1 MSGARVSGPTQVPR
15 RKRPLVVIASPALA
29 SANNGNWQTAS
40 RWARMLASD
49 FQVRIVA
56 AWDGEDCAVLIALH
70 ARRSAPSVAAFA
82 QAHPTRAL
90 VVVLTGTDLYRDI
103 HSDAIAQRS
112 LVLATHL
119 VTLQDQ
125 GPAELPAALRRK
137 CQVIYQS
144 ARRLVPAA
152 KPREVLRLIQV
163 GHLRDEK
170 DPLTYL
176 RAAERLAGRGDIRFE
191 HVGDGL
197 DPVLAAAA
205 AATQARCPRYRW
217 LGALPHAAT
226 RQRIKHAHLL
236 VNSSRMEGGAHV
248 VLEAAQSGTAVLA
261 SRIAGNVGMLGTAY
275 QGYFEIGDDAALA
288 ALIERAR
295 DDERARDEP
304 AFLARLQAQTAARAP
319 LFEPGEERRRL
330 LHLLHLATES
340 PHHERP

>member
-1 MSGARVSGPTQVPR
+1 MSGVRLSDPTQVPQR
-15 RKRPLVVIASPALA
+15 DRPLVVIASPALA
-29 SANNGNWQTAS
+29 AANNGNWQTAS
-40 RWARMLASD
+40 RWARMLTSD
-49 FQVRIVA
+49 FQVRIGS

-70 ARRSAPSVAAFA
+70 ARRSAASVAAFA
-82 QAHPTRAL
+82 QAHPARAL
-90 VVVLTGTDLYRDI
+90 IVVLTGTDLYRDI
-103 HSDAIAQRS
+103 HSDAVAQRS

-125 GPAELPAALRRK
+125 GPAELSATLRRK

-144 ARRLVPAA
+144 ARRLLPAA
-152 KPREVLRLIQV
+152 RPQDVLRLVQV

-176 RAAERLAGRGDIRFE
+176 RAATRLGGRGDIHFE
-191 HVGDGL
+191 HIGDGL
-197 DPVLAAAA
+197 DPTLAAAA
-205 AATQARCPRYRW
+205 AAAQAQSARYRW

-226 RQRIKHAHLL
+226 RQRIKRAHLL

-248 VLEAAQSGTAVLA
+248 VLEAAQCGTAVLA

-275 QGYFEIGDDAALA
+275 EGYFEPGDDAALA
-288 ALIERAR
+288 CLI
-295 DDERARDEP
+295 ERARDEP

-330 LHLLHLATES
+330 LHLLHLALES